1 MPKKSSNSQP
11 NTELIKQ
18 GDEAYA
24 RAHLP
29 AGNGQY
35 RVILTE
41 TGEQVTARIKIR
53 GNYKTGKTNLI
64 TGGRLLLVQPD
75 PSSTK
80 RKWFI
85 IYVYSEDNI
94 KFLRKSG
101 EVVDVKE
108 KEVSNVVFVDDSDPV
123 VSNNQESDDEDDQAG
138 FIDDI

>member
-11 NTELIKQ
+11 NTELFKQ

-24 RAHLP
+24 RAYLP

-35 RVILTE
+35 RVIFTDS
-41 TGEQVTARIKIR
+41 GEEVTAIIKIR
-53 GNYKTGKTNLI
+53 GNFRTGKTNLI
-64 TGGRLLLVQPD
+64 TNGRLLLVQPD

-85 IYVYSEDNI
+85 IYVYSEDNV

-108 KEVSNVVFVDDSDPV
+108 KEISNVVFVDESAPV
-123 VSNNQESDDEDDQAG
+123 VSNQESDGDDEE
-138 FIDDI
+138 FINDI

>member
-101 EVVDVKE
+101 EVIDVKE
-108 KEVSNVVFVDDSDPV
+108 KEISNVVFVDESAPA
-123 VSNNQESDDEDDQAG
+123 VSNQESDDEDDQD